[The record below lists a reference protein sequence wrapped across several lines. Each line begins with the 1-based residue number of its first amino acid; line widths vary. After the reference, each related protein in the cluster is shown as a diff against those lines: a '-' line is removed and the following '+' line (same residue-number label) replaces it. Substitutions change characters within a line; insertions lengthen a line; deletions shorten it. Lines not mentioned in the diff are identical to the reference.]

1 MDHGQPDE
9 DRHERVDREL
19 IELLN
24 ELKVAL
30 PGVQI
35 LFAFML
41 ILPFSQG
48 FARVT
53 SFERW
58 VYFAAFIAAALGA
71 ALLIAPSS
79 YHRLRF
85 RHRDK
90 ERMLFA
96 ANRMAIGGMALVAV
110 AMALVVGL
118 ITDVIFGSVPA
129 GVAAAL
135 VGGWFAWFW
144 YGLPLSRRLDD
155 PDREDAEPLDV
166 RHNGAAH
173 RRG

>member
-1 MDHGQPDE
+1 MSQHAQDGEDGQ
-9 DRHERVDREL
+9 ERINREL

-24 ELKVAL
+24 ELRVAL

-48 FARVT
+48 FTRIT
-53 SFERW
+53 PTERW
-58 VYFAAFIAAALGA
+58 VYFAAFIAAALGT

-85 RHRDK
+85 RQRDK
-90 ERMLFA
+90 EHLLLV
-96 ANRMAIGGMALVAV
+96 ANRMAIAGMALVAISM
-110 AMALVVGL
+110 AMVVGL
-118 ITDVIFGSVPA
+118 ITDVIYGTLAASLAA
-129 GVAAAL
+129 GF

-144 YGLPLSRRLDD
+144 YGLPLTRRFDD
-155 PDREDAEPLDV
+155 DEERREPLDA
-166 RHNGAAH
+166 RHDGAAH
-173 RRG
+173 RLH